1 VTDPTPTEATPTPA
15 KPTPTRYRTGD
26 PELDRLLLDVFER
39 AAPVHDQDQLWEIL
53 VSGVRL
59 AFDDAD
65 RLDLKIT
72 NAALKEM
79 RNAFKVFAPYRE
91 IPKVTIFG
99 SARTGAGDPL
109 YHQGRVLAGLL
120 ADRGWMVVTGA
131 GPGIMAAGIEGAG
144 RERSIGVN
152 IRLPFEQGANEF
164 IAGDEKLISMK
175 YFFTRKLMLMK
186 ESRGFV
192 SLPGGFGT
200 LDETFELLTL
210 QQTGK
215 AEPAPIVLLDEPGG
229 TYWSGFVQFV
239 TEQVAAKALIGPDD
253 TDVFVVTDDVTE
265 ACTAIAGFYRNFHSI
280 RWVGDRL
287 VIRLEAEPTDDEID
301 DLNER
306 FSDLCVT
313 GRIRRT
319 SPLPAE
325 VASDDRLDKPRIVL
339 AFDIFK
345 QARLRALIDALN
357 ALPSAPAEATPPPAH
372 PATVD

>member
-1 VTDPTPTEATPTPA
+1 M
-15 KPTPTRYRTGD
+15 
-26 PELDRLLLDVFER
+26 
-39 AAPVHDQDQLWEIL
+39 
-53 VSGVRL
+53 RL
-59 AFDDAD
+59 AADDAD

-79 RNAFKVFAPYRE
+79 RNAFRMFAPYRD

-99 SARTGAGDPL
+99 SARIDAGDPL
-109 YHQGRVLAGLL
+109 YQQGRALAELL

-131 GPGIMAAGIEGAG
+131 GPGIMAAGLEGAG

-164 IAGDEKLISMK
+164 IAGDDKLISMK

-215 AEPAPIVLLDEPGG
+215 AEPSPIVLLDEPGG
-229 TYWSGFVQFV
+229 GYWSGLVDFV
-239 TEQVAAKALIGPDD
+239 TDQVAAKRLIDPDD
-253 TDVFVVTDDVTE
+253 AHLFVATDDVHQ
-265 ACTAIAGFYRNFHSI
+265 ACAAIVGFYRNFNSI

-287 VIRLEAEPTDDEID
+287 VIRLEAPPTDAELD
-301 DLNER
+301 DLNRR
-306 FSDLCVT
+306 FADICVS
-313 GRIRRT
+313 GRIERAD
-319 SPLPAE
+319 PLPAE
-325 VASDDRLDKPRIVL
+325 VANDDRLDKARIVL

-345 QARLRALIDALN
+345 QARLRALIDAVN
-357 ALPSAPAEATPPPAH
+357 DLPSAPPEATPPPAQ
-372 PATVD
+372 ASEID